1 MKCNRLIQTVDP
13 NHVLFCG
20 DMNTDLART
29 SPHSI
34 TVKQFIQDFDM
45 QACIDLEFADV
56 PYTFIGPRSTSRIDH
71 IIASP
76 AIASCVESCG
86 IIDNH
91 LFSDHVP
98 LKVVFNM
105 DVEHLNV
112 SERTHVC
119 RTVWS
124 KASDDQILQYKQSL
138 HDNLQNIQCD
148 YELLTCSDTKCTKH
162 LPALSSVYGEI

>member
-1 MKCNRLIQTVDP
+1 MEVISEVQQIIQTMDP

-34 TVKQFIQDFDM
+34 ALKQFIQDFDM

-86 IIDNH
+86 IIIGVWERFGWGGGGGGVDCPKFYTDNRRGYRI
-91 LFSDHVP
+91 S
-98 LKVVFNM
+98 
-105 DVEHLNV
+105 
-112 SERTHVC
+112 
-119 RTVWS
+119 
-124 KASDDQILQYKQSL
+124 
-138 HDNLQNIQCD
+138 
-148 YELLTCSDTKCTKH
+148 
-162 LPALSSVYGEI
+162 